1 MADGNGPVA
10 ALDAALRKAL
20 SGHFP
25 GIEGMAL
32 SDYKVRILDG
42 RRGTSAVTRVLI
54 TMTNGKQNWCT
65 VGASSNIIE
74 ASCRALVDGIEH
86 GLAVA
91 KEQQRRA
98 S

>member
-1 MADGNGPVA
+1 MTLGSP
-10 ALDAALRKAL
+10 L

-25 GIEGMAL
+25 GIGDIAL

-42 RRGTSAVTRVLI
+42 RRGTSAITRVLI
-54 TMTNGKQNWCT
+54 TMTNGEQNWCT

-86 GLAVA
+86 GLHIVTR
-91 KEQQRRA
+91 EQRRA